1 MTKNLPKLLAAKI
14 QPPPEIMLGR
24 QLYFQLDK
32 ELEINRPKY
41 LRQIT
46 CTTNRLENGISITP
60 YIIAHQRMMCG
71 VK

>member
-24 QLYFQLDK
+24 QLDFQLDEK
-32 ELEINRPKY
+32 LEINRPKY

-46 CTTNRLENGISITP
+46 LHNQPFGKRYFNNPVHHSASAYDVRG
-60 YIIAHQRMMCG
+60 
-71 VK
+71 